1 MALVKLLKSQFL
13 LFLDTAKDSTFAK
26 NVWARIDKSTIFDL
40 ALNPQ
45 TTSNDYIDNNLPEE
59 EVDRYQ
65 PEMGQEIALYQG
77 NPMFDFIYGMIYD
90 LPVGAEVKVP
100 YLLCFGGNEK
110 KAWRGMAT
118 IVLGNLNTVDGK
130 ITFTI
135 KFNTV
140 DKGTYE
146 VKDGAPTFTLA
157 EDNTANGEE

>member
-1 MALVKLLKSQFL
+1 MALAKLLKSQFL
-13 LFLDTAKDSTFAK
+13 LFLDTAKDTTFAK
-26 NVWARIDKSTIFDL
+26 SVWARIDKSTIFDL

-77 NPMFDFIYGMIYD
+77 NPMFDFIYGMVYD

-100 YLLCFGGNEK
+100 YLLCFGGSEK
-110 KAWRGMAT
+110 KAWRGVST

-146 VKDGAPTFTLA
+146 VKEGAPEFTLA
-157 EDNTANGEE
+157 DVA

>member
-1 MALVKLLKSQFL
+1 MALAKLLKSQFL
-13 LFLDTAKDSTFAK
+13 LFLDTAKDSSFAA
-26 NVWARIDKSTIFDL
+26 NVWARIDKSTVFDL

-45 TTSNDYIDNNLPEE
+45 TTSNDYIDSDMPEE
-59 EVDRYQ
+59 EVDKYQ

-77 NPMFDFIYGMIYD
+77 NPMFDFIYGMVYE

-135 KFNTV
+135 KFNSI
-140 DKGTYE
+140 DRGTF
-146 VKDGAPTFTLA
+146 VVADGAPEFNKA
-157 EDNTANGEE
+157 E

>member
-1 MALVKLLKSQFL
+1 MALAKLLKSQFL
-13 LFLDTAKDSTFAK
+13 LFLDTAKDSSFAA
-26 NVWARIDKSTIFDL
+26 NVWARIDKSTVFDL

-45 TTSNDYIDNNLPEE
+45 TTSNDYIDSDMPEE
-59 EVDRYQ
+59 EVDKYQ

-77 NPMFDFIYGMIYD
+77 NPMFDFIYGMVYE

-135 KFNTV
+135 KFNSI
-140 DKGTYE
+140 DRGTF
-146 VKDGAPTFTLA
+146 VAADGAPEFNKA
-157 EDNTANGEE
+157 K